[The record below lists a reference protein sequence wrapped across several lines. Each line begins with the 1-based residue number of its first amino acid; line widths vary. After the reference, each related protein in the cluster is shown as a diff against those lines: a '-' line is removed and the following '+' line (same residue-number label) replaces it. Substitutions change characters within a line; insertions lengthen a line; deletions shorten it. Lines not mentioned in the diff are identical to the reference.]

1 MGEIDPRSSFNALL
15 PEQFG
20 KYSLLGHLATGG
32 MAEVWLA
39 RQLGMQGFEKIV
51 VIKRARP
58 ELSDAETTE
67 LFLDEARLVATLEHP
82 NIAQVYEIGAVNGSY
97 FFVMEYIDGADV
109 RRLIET
115 ALSKRHPIALAD
127 ALYIIN
133 HVCTALHY
141 AHEKHD
147 LEGRPL
153 QIIHRDVSPSNV
165 LISHDGSI
173 KVCDFGIAKAHN
185 RRTENTQS
193 GVLKGKFSYMSPE
206 QCQSKPIDRRSDVFS
221 IGILLYELST
231 LSKLFRAKS
240 DFALLQQI
248 IETPIPLPSTRVPG
262 YPPELEKIVM
272 KALAKN
278 PNERYATAQ
287 ALQVDLEEFARE
299 HKLAMSSIR
308 IAKLMGELF
317 EKRNDAWIRAQRA
330 HHDHF
335 IEVTPT
341 PEPSGSGS
349 QPAFLAIGSAPSAP
363 VGAAAEQATTVLG
376 GQRTGTGASAI
387 TPTGG
392 LSATTGVSAMNLAPV
407 QPARRTPVLWLVGAV
422 LAGALAVGVTVAD
435 RTMVTADGRAI
446 TSALSADVEKLAA
459 TFDTA
464 ARSAH
469 ARADGIAT
477 TPMLRAA
484 IETDAATLNDLA
496 NTEMVFTADKGEVL
510 EVFQFRGERASSLL
524 RIPKAA
530 VSVQPLKG
538 RMTKF
543 YSDGKGV
550 TMAASAPISGYGSAA
565 GANSSIGGGLVISTP
580 VDLSAIKRTFGEH
593 AISASLT
600 GLDHD
605 LPLVGAGETAAKAPV
620 KLALPSS
627 GDWNVGSAMVLATPK
642 PATGLIWAAQAR
654 VMSGGL
660 AALLL
665 VGFIVQLVRRS
676 RS

>member
-1 MGEIDPRSSFNALL
+1 MSAIDSRSSFQALL

-58 ELSDAETTE
+58 ELADAETTA

-82 NIAQVYEIGAVNGSY
+82 NIAQVYEIGSVNGSY
-97 FFVMEYIDGADV
+97 FFVMEYIDGADL
-109 RRLIET
+109 RRLLET
-115 ALSKRHPIALAD
+115 SIAKRHPIPLAD
-127 ALYIIN
+127 ALYIIS

-165 LISHDGSI
+165 LLSHDGAV

-185 RRTENTQS
+185 RKTETTQS

-231 LSKLFRAKS
+231 RSKLFRATG

-248 IETPIPLPSTRVPG
+248 IEAPIPPPSSRVPN
-262 YPPELEKIVM
+262 YPRELEQIVM
-272 KALAKN
+272 KALAKD
-278 PNERYATAQ
+278 PNERYQTAQ
-287 ALQVDLEEFARE
+287 ALQLDLEEFARE

-308 IAKLMGELF
+308 IAKLMATLF

-349 QPAFLAIGSAPSAP
+349 QPAFLAVGSAPSTP
-363 VGAAAEQATTVLG
+363 GMEGSPDQMTV
-376 GQRTGTGASAI
+376 
-387 TPTGG
+387 GG
-392 LSATTGVSAMNLAPV
+392 LRTNTGVSRVTSNTGLSGISVVAP
-407 QPARRTPVLWLVGAV
+407 QPLLRSPLLWLVGAV
-422 LAGALAVGVTVAD
+422 LAAALAVGVTVAD
-435 RTMVTADGRAI
+435 RSMLSNNERALS
-446 TSALSADVEKLAA
+446 SALSADVEKLAA
-459 TFDTA
+459 ALGDA
-464 ARSAH
+464 ARSTH

-484 IETDAATLNDLA
+484 IGTDAATLNDMA
-496 NTEMVFTADKGEVL
+496 NTEMVFTADHGEVL
-510 EVFQFRGERASSLL
+510 EVFQFRGERATSLL

-530 VSVQPLKG
+530 LSVQPLKG
-538 RMTKF
+538 RTTRF
-543 YSDGKGV
+543 QSNGKAV
-550 TMAASAPISGYGSAA
+550 TLAASAPISGYDSGTA
-565 GANSSIGGGLVISTP
+565 GGLVISTP
-580 VDLSAIKRTFGEH
+580 VDLGPIQRTLAEH
-593 AISASLT
+593 VTRATLS
-600 GLDHD
+600 GLGSD
-605 LPLVGAGETAAKAPV
+605 LALVGTGETATTAPV
-620 KLALPSS
+620 KLAVPSS
-627 GDWNVGSAMVLATPK
+627 GDWNAGSAMLLATPK
-642 PATGLIWAAQAR
+642 QATGLIWAWQAR
-654 VMSGGL
+654 DMSGGL

-676 RS
+676 KT